1 MTMATAEPFTVDWS
15 QLPFSEVRP
24 GIHGATVHT
33 PQLTVTYYRY
43 EAGSSW
49 EEHSH
54 AEDQVTSVIEGEIDF
69 VVDGEPVH
77 LRSGELAALPGG
89 VPHSAQVGDRE
100 VRTLNVYTSRSTPAA
115 PAASAASAAPSA
127 EAG

>member
-1 MTMATAEPFTVDWS
+1 MPTLQPSADPFTVDWS
-15 QLPFSEVRP
+15 TLDYTEVRP
-24 GIHGATVHT
+24 GIWGATVHT

-69 VVDGEPVH
+69 TVAGQPVH
-77 LRSGELAALPGG
+77 LTAGELAALPGG
-89 VPHSAQVGDRE
+89 VPHSADVGPAE
-100 VRTLNVYTSRSTPAA
+100 VRTLNVYTSRRTPTA
-115 PAASAASAAPSA
+115 PPATS
-127 EAG
+127 